1 MFLEFFRTKEKTI
14 TRDEKGIQPKETHDK
29 IEEELCLE
37 NDIEI
42 LTETIKQMEKE
53 LKQLGTLENNRKR
66 RLVNNITAPLMI
78 AITILAVRLLLFVM
92 GMDDV
97 ATSVESTII
106 SKFSDALTLYVVT
119 PIAVLFYGVNFITT
133 NNNIKH
139 SRSEIILC
147 QEELEMLRVK
157 LNQKKTEL
165 ENIRSNKKATEVVDE
180 QVQKIDIDSYR
191 NKLQK
196 ELDFLESLVYYRK
209 RYYKLYQEGT
219 LESKLQEE
227 GIAPEDIELAKRIL
241 ARTLEK

>member
-1 MFLEFFRTKEKTI
+1 MFLEFFRNKEKTI
-14 TRDEKGIQPKETHDK
+14 ARDEKGIQPKETHDR
-29 IEEELCLE
+29 IEEELYLE

-78 AITILAVRLLLFVM
+78 ALTILAVRLLLFVM

-97 ATSVESTII
+97 VRSVDSTIV
-106 SKFSDALTLYVVT
+106 SNFSEALTLYVAT
-119 PIAVLFYGVNFITT
+119 MLILLFGINFITT
-133 NNNIKH
+133 NINIKH
-139 SRSEIILC
+139 SRSEIILY
-147 QEELEMLRVK
+147 QEELEMLRTK
-157 LNQKKTEL
+157 LNQKKAEL
-165 ENIRSNKKATEVVDE
+165 ENIKNNKKATEVVDE

-196 ELDFLESLVYYRK
+196 ELDFLDNLIYYRK

-227 GIAPEDIELAKRIL
+227 GITPEDIELAKKVL

>member
-1 MFLEFFRTKEKTI
+1 
-14 TRDEKGIQPKETHDK
+14 
-29 IEEELCLE
+29 
-37 NDIEI
+37 
-42 LTETIKQMEKE
+42 
-53 LKQLGTLENNRKR
+53 
-66 RLVNNITAPLMI
+66 MI
-78 AITILAVRLLLFVM
+78 ALTVLAVRLILFVAY
-92 GMDDV
+92 MDDV
-97 ATSVESTII
+97 AITVDSTIV
-106 SKFSDALTLYVVT
+106 SNFSEALTLYVAT
-119 PIAVLFYGVNFITT
+119 LMALLFYGGYFITT
-133 NNNIKH
+133 NISIKKNKIA
-139 SRSEIILC
+139 IILC

>member
-1 MFLEFFRTKEKTI
+1 MFLEFFRNKEKTI
-14 TRDEKGIQPKETHDK
+14 ARDEKGIQPKETHDK
-29 IEEELCLE
+29 IEEELYLE

-42 LTETIKQMEKE
+42 LAETIKQMEKE

-78 AITILAVRLLLFVM
+78 ALTIIAVRLLLFVM

-97 ATSVESTII
+97 ARIVDSTIV
-106 SKFSDALTLYVVT
+106 SNFSEALTLYVAT
-119 PIAVLFYGVNFITT
+119 PISILLFGINFIK
-133 NNNIKH
+133 NNINIKRN
-139 SRSEIILC
+139 RSEIILY
-147 QEELEMLRVK
+147 QEELEMLRTK
-157 LNQKKTEL
+157 LNQKKAEL
-165 ENIRSNKKATEVVDE
+165 ENIKNNKKATEVVDE

-196 ELDFLESLVYYRK
+196 ELDFLDNLIYYRK

-227 GIAPEDIELAKRIL
+227 GITPEEIELAKKVL